1 MLQGEEIN
9 EWNDPFEVADCI
21 VEKKERGLHF
31 DEWGTHADML
41 KFVDAYKT
49 MMKVCV
55 DLMEQNEA
63 LIRRVSDNGNDT
75 KTETGV

>member
-9 EWNDPFEVADCI
+9 EWGDPFEVADRI
-21 VEKKERGLHF
+21 VEQKERGVHF

>member
-9 EWNDPFEVADCI
+9 EWNDHFEVADRI

-31 DEWGTHADML
+31 DEWGTHADMT
-41 KFVDAYKT
+41 KFVDAYKAMT
-49 MMKVCV
+49 QVCV
-55 DLMEQNEA
+55 DLMEQNGA
-63 LIRRVSDNGNDT
+63 LIRRVSENGNDT